1 MAMDVLPFLCR
12 KIIRIPP
19 IRIPACWTCRQNNIG
34 STSNVLFRSPIVID
48 LVSFYFSPLIL
59 VDLGIIHGTPHVLM
73 LVQFH
78 CICYEF

>member
-1 MAMDVLPFLCR
+1 MLAGHVG
-12 KIIRIPP
+12 KIILGRL
-19 IRIPACWTCRQNNIG
+19 QMF
-34 STSNVLFRSPIVID
+34 LFRYPVVID